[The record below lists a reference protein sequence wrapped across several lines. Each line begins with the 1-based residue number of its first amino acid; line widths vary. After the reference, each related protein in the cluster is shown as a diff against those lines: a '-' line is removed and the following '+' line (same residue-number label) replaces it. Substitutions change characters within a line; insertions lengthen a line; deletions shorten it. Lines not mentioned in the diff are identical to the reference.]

1 MNTRHKNS
9 ISMRLAKMNML
20 VSTVALLLACVGFL
34 AYDQITFRE
43 SLVHTLSAQAQII
56 GSNTLAA
63 ILFND
68 PQSAARTLSALRSS
82 PGIDSAG
89 ILTAD
94 RRPFATYTKNAVEE
108 VVALP
113 LISDKREEV
122 ALFRMNHVVLIRRI
136 VSEGRSVGYVYIRAE
151 LGEVVHRLKRY
162 SLIAASVL
170 LISLIAAMLVSSIFR
185 RSVARPIIQL
195 AETAQKVS
203 RERDY
208 RLRAVPTGEQDEIA
222 TLIESFNEMLGQIQ
236 QRDLALQRA
245 HDELEQRV
253 ADRTRELLSA
263 NRELE
268 AFSYSVSHDLRGP
281 VDAMN
286 GLSYLLLKKY
296 GRQVD
301 DNGREL
307 IEGIRSGGKRMMEL
321 IDDLL
326 NLSRVSTSMI
336 VVEKVDL
343 GAIARSVAQELCKSD
358 PSRRVEFVIADVPL
372 AYGDGRLLRIAI
384 ENLLRN
390 SWKYTSMHEHAKIEF
405 GASSENGQK
414 LYFVRDDGAGFDP
427 RHANRLFHPFQRLH
441 SPAEFPG
448 NGIGL
453 ATVQRIIRRHRG
465 EIWAEGQVDQGATF
479 YFTLNPLPTEAQ
491 G

>member
-1 MNTRHKNS
+1 
-9 ISMRLAKMNML
+9 MRLAKMNML

-56 GSNTLAA
+56 GSNTLSA

-68 PQSAARTLSALRSS
+68 PQSAAKTLSALQSS
-82 PGIDSAG
+82 PGIASAG
-89 ILTAD
+89 ILTSN
-94 RRPFATYTKNAVEE
+94 RKPFATYTKNNVDE
-108 VVALP
+108 VVSLP
-113 LISDKREEV
+113 LIPDNRDEV
-122 ALFRMNHVVLIRRI
+122 ALFRTNHVVLMRRI
-136 VSEGRSVGYVYIRAE
+136 VSEGRTVGYVYIRAE
-151 LGEVVHRLKRY
+151 LGELGHRLRRY

-170 LISLIAAMLVSSIFR
+170 LVSLIAAMLVSSIFR
-185 RSVARPIIQL
+185 RSVARPIVEL

-203 RERDY
+203 RDRDY
-208 RLRAVPTGEQDEIA
+208 RMRAVPTGEQDEIA
-222 TLIESFNEMLGQIQ
+222 ALIDSFNEMLGQIQ
-236 QRDLALQRA
+236 ERDLALQRA

-296 GRQVD
+296 GTQVD
-301 DNGREL
+301 DKGREL
-307 IEGIRSGGKRMMEL
+307 IEGIRAGGKRMMEL

-326 NLSRVSTSMI
+326 NLSRVSTSTM
-336 VVEKVDL
+336 VLEKVDL
-343 GAIARSVAQELCKSD
+343 SAIARGIAEELCKSE
-358 PSRRVEFVIADVPL
+358 PSRRVEFVVSDVPL

-390 SWKYTSMHEHAKIEF
+390 SWKYTSVHEQARIEF
-405 GASSENGQK
+405 GASFDNGQRV
-414 LYFVRDDGAGFDP
+414 YFVRDDGAGFDP
-427 RHANRLFHPFQRLH
+427 RHVNRLFQPFQRLH
-441 SPAEFPG
+441 SPVEFPG

-453 ATVQRIIRRHRG
+453 ATVQRIVRRHRG
-465 EIWAEGQVDQGATF
+465 EIWAEGQVDHGATF
-479 YFTLNPLPTEAQ
+479 YFTLGAPPPEAQ
-491 G
+491 A

>member
-1 MNTRHKNS
+1 MDVRPKNS

-56 GSNTLAA
+56 GSNTVSA

-68 PQSAARTLSALRSS
+68 PQSAEKTLSALRSS
-82 PGIDSAG
+82 PSIDSAG
-89 ILTAD
+89 ILTAE
-94 RRPFATYTKNAVEE
+94 RRPFATYTKNAVKEI
-108 VVALP
+108 VALP
-113 LISDKREEV
+113 LIPDNREEV
-122 ALFRMNHVVLIRRI
+122 ALFRTNHVVLIRRI

-151 LGEVVHRLKRY
+151 LGELVHRLKRY

-170 LISLIAAMLVSSIFR
+170 VISLIAAMLVSSIFR

-222 TLIESFNEMLGQIQ
+222 TLIGSFNEMLDQIQ

-296 GRQVD
+296 GRQLD
-301 DNGREL
+301 DSGREL

-326 NLSRVSTSMI
+326 NLSRVSTSMM

-343 GAIARSVAQELCKSD
+343 SAIARGVAQELCKSE
-358 PSRRVEFVIADVPL
+358 PTRQVEFVVSDVPL

-390 SWKYTSMHEHAKIEF
+390 SWKYTSVHELAKIEF

-427 RHANRLFHPFQRLH
+427 RHATRLFQPFQRLH

-465 EIWAEGQVDQGATF
+465 EIWAEGQVDHGATF

>member
-1 MNTRHKNS
+1 
-9 ISMRLAKMNML
+9 MRLAKMNML
-20 VSTVALLLACVGFL
+20 ASTVALLLACIGFL

-56 GSNTLAA
+56 GSNTLSAM
-63 ILFND
+63 LFND
-68 PQSAARTLSALRSS
+68 PQSAANTLSALQSS
-82 PGIDSAG
+82 PTIDSAG
-89 ILTAD
+89 ILTID
-94 RRPFATYTKNAVEE
+94 HKPFATYTKSPVTEI
-108 VVALP
+108 VSLP
-113 LISDKREEV
+113 LIPDNHEEV
-122 ALFRMNHVVLIRRI
+122 AVFHMNHVVLVRRI
-136 VSEGRSVGYVYIRAE
+136 VSEGRTVGFVYIRAQ
-151 LGEVVHRLKRY
+151 LGELVHRLKRY
-162 SLIAASVL
+162 CLIAAAVL
-170 LISLIAAMLVSSIFR
+170 LISLIAAMLVSSVFR
-185 RSVARPIIQL
+185 RSVARPIVQL

-236 QRDLALQRA
+236 QRDSALQRA

-286 GLSYLLLKKY
+286 GLSYLLLKKH

-301 DNGREL
+301 ENGREL

-326 NLSRVSTSMI
+326 NLSRVSTTMM

-343 GAIARSVAQELCKSD
+343 SAIARGVAEELCKSD
-358 PSRRVEFVIADVPL
+358 PSRQVEFVIADVPL

-390 SWKYTSMHEHAKIEF
+390 SWKYTSVHGHAKIEL
-405 GASSENGQK
+405 GTASENGQQ

-427 RHANRLFHPFQRLH
+427 RHANRLFQPFQRLH
-441 SPAEFPG
+441 SPTEFPG

-465 EIWAEGQVDQGATF
+465 EIWAEGQVDRGATF
-479 YFTLNPLPTEAQ
+479 YFTLNPLTTEAQ